1 MDVRNALVIGGGIGG
16 LCAGIALRQKGIAVD
31 IIERDPEWSVYG
43 VGIIQQMNS
52 IRAMHEL
59 QVLDDYLSRA
69 YGFDRTTL
77 FVGPQ
82 GHKEAEFDAPR
93 LAGAEYPS
101 NAGILRRDLQKVL
114 GDKVAE
120 VGCDVRLGLTVTDM
134 DDDGT
139 GVDVTYSDGSSGRYD
154 IVVGADGVFSTT
166 RRMILPDAPTP
177 RYTGQWVWRYNL
189 PRPPEVEGIH
199 IFAGPCNAGL
209 TPLNEDLM
217 YMFLL
222 SEEPEGFKLPVK
234 GSAAAMQERARRTMA
249 PPQIAAYLDQITDDA
264 EVVARPLEVILLD
277 DDWHKGRVVLIGDAV
292 HAATPHLAQGAGM
305 AIEDALVLADELGKH
320 DTPDAAF
327 SAYRARRMPRV
338 VHVAKTSILIGD
350 AQMGKVPPVDVGAL
364 NGQTMGLMAQPI

>member
-1 MDVRNALVIGGGIGG
+1 MKVDKALVVGGGIGG
-16 LCAGIALRQKGIAVD
+16 LCTGIALRQKGIEVE
-31 IIERDPEWSVYG
+31 IIERDPEWTVYG

-52 IRAMHEL
+52 IRAMHQL

-69 YGFDRTTL
+69 WGFDRTTL

-93 LAGAEYPS
+93 LAGPDYPS

-114 GDKVAE
+114 ADKVAE
-120 VGCDVRLGLTVTDM
+120 VGATVRLGITVTAM
-134 DDDGT
+134 ADDGDR
-139 GVDVTYSDGSSGRYD
+139 VDVTFSDGGTARYD
-154 IVVGADGVFSTT
+154 IVVGADGVFSST
-166 RRMILPDAPTP
+166 RRMILPDAPQP

-189 PRPPEVEGIH
+189 RRPPEVEGIH
-199 IFAGPCNAGL
+199 VFAGPCNAGL

-222 SEEPEGFKLPVK
+222 SEEPEGFKLPVE
-234 GSAAAMQERARRTMA
+234 GSAAAMRDRALRSMA
-249 PPQIAAYLDQITDDA
+249 PPQIAAYLDQITEDA
-264 EVVARPLEVILLD
+264 EVVARPLEVILLE

-320 DTPDAAF
+320 DTPDEVFAAF
-327 SAYRARRMPRV
+327 RARRMPRV
-338 VHVAKTSILIGD
+338 AHVAKTSILIGD

-364 NGQTMGLMAQPI
+364 NGQTMGMMAQPI